1 MQPAALAGAALGRL
15 AHHAVSG
22 VVGVAVLRGASK
34 AAPKAKPAAR
44 KAVVGSLAGGIM
56 AARWLGSAAEEARL
70 KAGDMMAEARSSLG
84 EEAPPPSAVD
94 ISGHHHDHE
103 H

>member
-1 MQPAALAGAALGRL
+1 MHPVALAGAAAGRL

-22 VVGVAVLRGASK
+22 VVGGVLLRGAAK

-44 KAVVGSLAGGIM
+44 RTLVSGLAGGIV

-94 ISGHHHDHE
+94 TGHAHDHE

>member
-1 MQPAALAGAALGRL
+1 MHPATVAGAALGRL

-34 AAPKAKPAAR
+34 AAPRARPAAR
-44 KAVVGSLAGGIM
+44 KAMVNGLAGGIV

-70 KAGDMMAEARSSLG
+70 KAGDMLAEARSSLG

-94 ISGHHHDHE
+94 INSHDHD
-103 H
+103 HQH